1 MKTNEYRVPDFHHLT
16 PATEI
21 RARIDRART
30 FMRDQGLDA
39 LLIVYLIDLFYL
51 TGTMQDCHLLLPSK
65 GPPLLMVRRELSR
78 AKAESAI
85 EDVVGLKGFGP
96 LTTLVNDRLGGEPQR
111 LGLELDVLPVNRFRL
126 YQSLWPSAELVDIS
140 PMILNL
146 RSIKSDFEVDCL
158 RRAGE
163 LAQKVYAKVPG
174 LLRPGGTEIEL
185 ADMIT
190 REASQGG
197 HQNYL
202 RTRVFNQEVFSWHV
216 ISGASGGVVS
226 SINAPFGGYGL
237 SPSFPVGASRKVIRP
252 GEPVLIDFGFCLDGY
267 HVDLT
272 RMFSIGPSP
281 SIVKDA
287 YQALSLIEA
296 ELLQNLYPGI
306 TCGRLFD
313 IAQDMAE
320 QLGFG
325 EAFLGVP
332 GFKVRFVGHGVG
344 LELSERP
351 FLSHGNDTTLQEGM
365 TVALELKMVFPGIGA
380 VGLEN
385 TVLVTTTGPEKLTLA
400 SEEFIEV

>member
-1 MKTNEYRVPDFHHLT
+1 MSEYRVPDFHQLT

-21 RARIDRART
+21 QSRIDRAHASIAEQ
-30 FMRDQGLDA
+30 DLDA
-39 LLIVYLIDLFYL
+39 LLIVYLVDLYYL
-51 TGTMQDCHLLLPSK
+51 TGTAQDCHLLLPVK

-85 EDVVGLKGFGP
+85 DDVVGLKEFGN
-96 LTTLVNDRLGGEPQR
+96 LVTLVNNRLGAPPRR
-111 LGLELDVLPVNRFRL
+111 LGLELDVLPVDRFRR
-126 YQSLWPSAELVDIS
+126 YQSLWPSTEMVGATPII
-140 PMILNL
+140 MGL
-146 RSIKSDFEVDCL
+146 RSVKSEFEVSWM
-158 RRAGE
+158 RRAGD
-163 LAQKVYAKVPG
+163 LARKVYTQVPR
-174 LLRPGGTEIEL
+174 LLRPGLTEIEL
-185 ADMIT
+185 ADLMT
-190 REASQGG
+190 REAYPGG

-216 ISGASGGVVS
+216 ISGESGGVVS

-287 YQALSLIEA
+287 YQALGLIEA
-296 ELLQNLYPGI
+296 ELLQNLQPGI
-306 TCGRLFD
+306 LCGSLFER
-313 IAQDMAE
+313 AKNKAE

-325 EAFLGVP
+325 EAFLGAP
-332 GFKVRFVGHGVG
+332 GFKVRFAGHGVG
-344 LELSERP
+344 LELSEPP
-351 FLSHGNDTTLQEGM
+351 FLSQSSDATLQEGM

-385 TVLVTTTGPEKLTLA
+385 TILVKETGPEKLTLA
-400 SEEFIEV
+400 DEEYIEV